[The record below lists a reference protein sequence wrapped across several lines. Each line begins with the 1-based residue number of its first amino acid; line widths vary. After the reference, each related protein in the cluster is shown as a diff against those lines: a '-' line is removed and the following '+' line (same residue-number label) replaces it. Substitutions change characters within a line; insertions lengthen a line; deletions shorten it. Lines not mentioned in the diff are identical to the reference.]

1 MENYTQNAALMTI
14 FKEKN
19 LNAKTRVSKSRYSNN
34 ELSQKSID
42 KILIENGFQIVQEK
56 TIRPTIAW

>member
-1 MENYTQNAALMTI
+1 MENYTQNEALMTI

-56 TIRPTIAW
+56 LYARQ

>member
-1 MENYTQNAALMTI
+1 MENFTQREALTEI

-19 LNAKTRVSKSRYSNN
+19 LDAKTRVSKSRYQND

-42 KILIENGFQIVQEK
+42 KILEENGFQIVQEK
-56 TIRPTIAW
+56 LYAR